1 MPTADFLTI
10 ASEPYCIPAEEWN
23 FSDYHAAAAAA
34 VQEDGKLN
42 KLTYACVPRKL
53 SESDFWRLYFS
64 KVLYVLDSVKVY
76 GTFPP
81 PEPAQ
86 QAQPSHAPP
95 PQVEEGSSC
104 MIQ

>member
-53 SESDFWRLYFS
+53 SESDFWRL
-64 KVLYVLDSVKVY
+64 V
-76 GTFPP
+76 GI
-81 PEPAQ
+81 
-86 QAQPSHAPP
+86 
-95 PQVEEGSSC
+95 SSPLTALHFRC
-104 MIQ
+104 A